1 MAYSA
6 YQSFL
11 LTLLSST
18 SAAAATRIAIATML
32 APNDQD
38 PCKHGMGCALLPW
51 CASAQR
57 LRDAITRSPTLAA
70 VSVDFLLVLG
80 DKAKFTKQDSLTRR
94 HNKTIC
100 LMSNATEE
108 LDTRDCPGVRQ
119 IHAGVQLRRAVQLH
133 EDRVIRSGVMSYN
146 PAYMRRM
153 SKVLFKWEL
162 MRQSDYAAIL
172 FSDLDV
178 DLLPTFVRGQ
188 EAKEVE
194 KVSREWGMRLPEL
207 LSAARHPTSP
217 FNLLGYGDPTS
228 PWVAGLFWVFPPP
241 EAALYWEGIQMLKA
255 PWNATHG
262 FNRSGTPNQIW
273 GGTPTVPKTLG
284 RHADGTPSGPLL
296 SRSIFGSGWQ
306 HVDAGDLEQGFIL
319 NMLWNRSPQLGVFI
333 GRRQETVHSVAHY
346 VRSPQKPWRRSLTY
360 DAVRKGSYCQAY
372 LTQLTGFQSRKVYS
386 YWMRHFY
393 LASLAKL
400 PLVQRPAT
408 ACARAFKHAYSE
420 IDTRLNT
427 TACESS
433 TLQLCKAQKLQGSRK
448 SARRPAMKG
457 SSKKG
462 SELSCHPP
470 FGGPGGH
477 DRLAVF

>member
-1 MAYSA
+1 MAYR
-6 YQSFL
+6 SFL

-38 PCKHGMGCALLPW
+38 PCKHGIGCALLPW

-80 DKAKFTKQDSLTRR
+80 KPDSLARR
-94 HNKTIC
+94 HRHDTASGTIC

-194 KVSREWGMRLPEL
+194 KVSREWGVRLPEL
-207 LSAARHPTSP
+207 LSAARHPTTP
-217 FNLLGYGDPTS
+217 FNLLGYGDQTS

-241 EAALYWEGIQMLKA
+241 SNGTALYWQGVRMLNA

-262 FNRSGTPNQIW
+262 FNRSGTPRQLW
-273 GGTPTVPKTLG
+273 GTPTVPKALR
-284 RHADGTPSGPLL
+284 RHADGTTAGPLL
-296 SRSIFGSGWQ
+296 DRAFFGRGWQ
-306 HVDAGDLEQGFIL
+306 RIDCGDLEQGLFL
-319 NMLWNRSPQLGVFI
+319 NMLWSRSPQLGVFFDNHKKS
-333 GRRQETVHSVAHY
+333 RHRVAHY
-346 VRSPQKPWRRSLTY
+346 VRGPKNPTKPWRRALTY
-360 DAVRKGSYCQAY
+360 EAVREGRCPTNQAY
-372 LTQLTGFQSRKVYS
+372 SD
-386 YWMRHFY
+386 WMRHFY
-393 LASLAKL
+393 LSSLAEL
-400 PLVQRPAT
+400 PLVQRPVT
-408 ACARAFKHAYSE
+408 VCARAFKQAYSE
-420 IDTRLNT
+420 VGTRLNT
-427 TACESS
+427 TSCQS
-433 TLQLCKAQKLQGSRK
+433 TSIKLCKARKLRSQGPRISP
-448 SARRPAMKG
+448 RRRAMKG
-457 SSKKG
+457 LSENP
-462 SELSCHPP
+462 SELTCHPP
-470 FGGPGGH
+470 FGGLGGH
-477 DRLAVF
+477 DLLSVF

>member
-1 MAYSA
+1 M
-6 YQSFL
+6 
-11 LTLLSST
+11 LS
-18 SAAAATRIAIATML
+18 
-32 APNDQD
+32 PNEQD
-38 PCKHGMGCALLPW
+38 PCYHGIGCALLPW

-57 LRDAITRSPTLAA
+57 LRDAVMRSPTLN
-70 VSVDFLLVLG
+70 VRIDTLLVLG
-80 DKAKFTKQDSLTRR
+80 EPRR
-94 HNKTIC
+94 RGQSYTAHAAQVRRPSNNADGTIC
-100 LMSNATEE
+100 LTSNATEE
-108 LDTRDCPGVRQ
+108 LDTRDCPGVRK
-119 IHAGVQLRRAVQLH
+119 IWAGAQLRRAVQLH
-133 EDRVIRSGVMSYN
+133 EDRVIKSGVMSYD
-146 PAYMRRM
+146 PEYIRRM
-153 SKVLFKWEL
+153 AKVLFKWEL
-162 MRQSDYAAIL
+162 MRQNDYAAIL

-178 DLLPTFVRGQ
+178 DLLPSFVRGQ
-188 EAKEVE
+188 EAAEAE
-194 KVSREWGMRLPEL
+194 RVSHEWGARLPEL
-207 LSAARHPTSP
+207 LRAAGHPTTP
-217 FNLLGYGDPTS
+217 FNLLGYGDATS

-241 EAALYWEGIQMLKA
+241 RQALFWEGIRMLSA

-262 FNRSGTPNQIW
+262 FNRSGTPHQLW
-273 GGTPTVPKTLG
+273 GGTPTVPKTLR
-284 RHADGTPSGPLL
+284 RHTDGTHSGPLL
-296 SRSIFGSGWQ
+296 DRSIFGRGWQ
-306 HVDAGDLEQGFIL
+306 RVDAGDLEQGFIL
-319 NMLWNRSPQLGVFI
+319 NMLWNRSPQLGVFVD
-333 GRRQETVHSVAHY
+333 RRQKTVHSVAHY

-408 ACARAFKHAYSE
+408 ACARAFKQAYLE

-433 TLQLCKAQKLQGSRK
+433 TLQLCKGQKLLGSRK
-448 SARRPAMKG
+448 SARRTAMKG

>member
-1 MAYSA
+1 MAYR
-6 YQSFL
+6 SFL

-32 APNDQD
+32 APNNQD
-38 PCKHGMGCALLPW
+38 PCKHGIGCALLPW

-70 VSVDFLLVLG
+70 TVSVDFLLVLG
-80 DKAKFTKQDSLTRR
+80 KPDSLARR
-94 HNKTIC
+94 HRHDTASGTIC

-133 EDRVIRSGVMSYN
+133 EERVIRSGVMSYN

-178 DLLPTFVRGQ
+178 DLLPAFVRGR
-188 EAKEVE
+188 EAEEVE
-194 KVSREWGMRLPEL
+194 KVSREWGVRLPEL
-207 LSAARHPTSP
+207 LSAARHPTTP

-241 EAALYWEGIQMLKA
+241 EAALYWEGVRMLNA

-262 FNRSGTPNQIW
+262 FNRSGTPRQLW

-319 NMLWNRSPQLGVFI
+319 NMLWNRSPQLGVFVD
-333 GRRQETVHSVAHY
+333 RRQKDSHGVAHY
-346 VRSPQKPWRRSLTY
+346 VRSPRKPWLRAVTY
-360 DAVRKGSYCQAY
+360 DAAREDSCDAY
-372 LTQLTGFQSRKVYS
+372 AD
-386 YWMRHFY
+386 WMRHFY
-393 LASLAKL
+393 LAALVKL
-400 PLVQRPAT
+400 PLVQHPAT
-408 ACARAFKHAYSE
+408 ACARAFKHAYS
-420 IDTRLNT
+420 DMDKRLKST
-427 TACESS
+427 VCEARSVELWCKKLWS
-433 TLQLCKAQKLQGSRK
+433 KQLEGSRSQRQK
-448 SARRPAMKG
+448 TTSGGSKEKG
-457 SSKKG
+457 SKHN
-462 SELSCHPP
+462 CQAPY
-470 FGGPGGH
+470 GGPGGH
-477 DRLAVF
+477 DRLMLNVP

>member
-1 MAYSA
+1 MAYR
-6 YQSFL
+6 SFL

-70 VSVDFLLVLG
+70 VSVDFLIVLG
-80 DKAKFTKQDSLTRR
+80 KPDSLARR
-94 HNKTIC
+94 HRHDTRSSGTIC

-188 EAKEVE
+188 EAAEAAE
-194 KVSREWGMRLPEL
+194 VSREWEVRLPEL
-207 LSAARHPTSP
+207 LRAATNSSTP

-319 NMLWNRSPQLGVFI
+319 NMLWNRSPQLGVFVD
-333 GRRQETVHSVAHY
+333 RRQKTVHSVAHY

-360 DAVRKGSYCQAY
+360 NAVREGSCEAY
-372 LTQLTGFQSRKVYS
+372 SD
-386 YWMRHFY
+386 WMRHFY

-408 ACARAFKHAYSE
+408 ACARAFKQAYSE

-433 TLQLCKAQKLQGSRK
+433 TLQLCKGQKLQGSRK

-477 DRLAVF
+477 DRLVVF